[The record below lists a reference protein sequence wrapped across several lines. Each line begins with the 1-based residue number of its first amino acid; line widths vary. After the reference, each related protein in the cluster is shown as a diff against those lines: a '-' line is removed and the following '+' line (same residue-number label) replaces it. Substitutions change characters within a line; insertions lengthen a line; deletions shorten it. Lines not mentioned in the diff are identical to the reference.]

1 MSSKVDIIIARVV
14 KGELDIQTACA
25 MLGVTVSW
33 LLNEMVERGYI
44 KEALVLAKRLNIFL
58 SINHW

>member
-1 MSSKVDIIIARVV
+1 MSSKVDIIITRVV

-25 MLGVTVSW
+25 MLGVTITW

-44 KEALVLAKRLNIFL
+44 KEALRFAKRLNIFL
-58 SINHW
+58 SIE

>member
-1 MSSKVDIIIARVV
+1 MSSKVDIVIKRLVR
-14 KGELDIQTACA
+14 GEIDIQTACSI
-25 MLGVTVSW
+25 LGVTITW

-58 SINHW
+58 KIE